1 MKTFIIK
8 TVIALSAVYILFEIS
23 IGSRLDYFQNSLEIL
38 KDERTRID
46 LKEKVKEELKKGIE
60 KENYFT
66 EEEKYLISTFIKKI
80 SSELELE
87 KK

>member
-8 TVIALSAVYILFEIS
+8 TAIALSAVYILFEIS

-38 KDERTRID
+38 KDERARID